1 MIRKYDG
8 DTVCAAGA
16 GAHAQAAGGPPHPPG
31 LQQGRADPEAL
42 PIADKLCVTV
52 DY

>member
-8 DTVCAAGA
+8 DTVCAGA
-16 GAHAQAAGGPPHPPG
+16 GVHAQAAGGPPHPPG